1 MSVINSLSD
10 ITENGLCIGCGICQS
25 IAGNENISISMTEKG
40 RLEPKEN
47 KPLKVVGTINAYS
60 ALLAEKAG
68 LEALYISGA
77 GVANASYGI
86 PDLAM
91 TSKDNVLEDLRRIR
105 GVSELPI
112 LVDCDTG
119 WGSALSISKTI
130 KDMISAGANSVHIED
145 QVSNKRCGH
154 RPNKEIV
161 SDDEMI
167 DRIKAAK
174 DSSTKDFM
182 LMARTDA
189 FAQEGLERVIER
201 SNAYIEAGADSI
213 FPEAITDLKDYK
225 KLSENISVPILA
237 NITEFGMTPL
247 FSDKD
252 LANVGVDIILHPL
265 SAFRAMSKAA
275 EEIYEEI
282 NAEGSVENK
291 LKKMQSRDE
300 LYDVLNYHTY
310 EEKIDNL
317 YSKE

>member
-1 MSVINSLSD
+1 MSKNFFSLLKNS
-10 ITENGLCIGCGICQS
+10 
-25 IAGNENISISMTEKG
+25 
-40 RLEPKEN
+40 R
-47 KPLKVVGTINAYS
+47 PLKIVGTVNAYS
-60 ALLAEKAG
+60 ALLAQKAG

-91 TSKDNVLEDLRRIR
+91 TSKDNVLEDVRRIR
-105 GVSELPI
+105 GASDLPI

-119 WGSALSISKTI
+119 WGSALSISKTV
-130 KDMISAGANSVHIED
+130 KDMIHAGVNGIHIED

-161 SDDEMI
+161 SDSEMM

-174 DSSTKDFM
+174 DSSVDDFM

-189 FAQEGLERVIER
+189 FAQEGIERVIER
-201 SNAYIEAGADSI
+201 SNAYIESGADSI
-213 FPEAITDLKDYK
+213 FPEAITNLEDYK
-225 KLSENISVPILA
+225 ILSENLTVPILA

-247 FSDKD
+247 YTDQE
-252 LANVGVDIILHPL
+252 LLEVGVDMILHPL

-275 EEIYEEI
+275 QEIYDEI
-282 NAEGSVENK
+282 SHKGTVEKK

-300 LYDVLNYHTY
+300 LYDVLNYHSY

-317 YSKE
+317 FSKE

>member
-1 MSVINSLSD
+1 MSKNFFSLL
-10 ITENGLCIGCGICQS
+10 EN
-25 IAGNENISISMTEKG
+25 N
-40 RLEPKEN
+40 R
-47 KPLKVVGTINAYS
+47 PLKIVGTVNAYS
-60 ALLAEKAG
+60 ALLAQKAG

-91 TSKDNVLEDLRRIR
+91 TSKDNVLEDVRRIR
-105 GVSELPI
+105 GASDLPI

-119 WGSALSISKTI
+119 WGSALSISKTV
-130 KDMISAGANSVHIED
+130 KDMIHAGVNGIHIED

-161 SDDEMI
+161 SDSEMM

-174 DSSTKDFM
+174 DSSVDDFM

-189 FAQEGLERVIER
+189 FAQEGIERVIER
-201 SNAYIEAGADSI
+201 SNAYIESGADSI
-213 FPEAITDLKDYK
+213 FPEAITNLEDYK
-225 KLSENISVPILA
+225 ILSENLTVPILA

-247 FSDKD
+247 YTDQEI
-252 LANVGVDIILHPL
+252 LEVGVDMILHPL

-275 EEIYEEI
+275 QEIYDEI
-282 NAEGSVENK
+282 SHKGTVEKK

-300 LYDVLNYHTY
+300 LYDVLNYHSY
-310 EEKIDNL
+310 EEKIDIL
-317 YSKE
+317 FSKE

>member
-1 MSVINSLSD
+1 MSKSFFPFLKNTS
-10 ITENGLCIGCGICQS
+10 
-25 IAGNENISISMTEKG
+25 
-40 RLEPKEN
+40 
-47 KPLKVVGTINAYS
+47 PLKIVGAVNAYS
-60 ALLAEKAG
+60 ALLAERAG
-68 LEALYISGA
+68 LKALYISGA

-105 GVSELPI
+105 GATDLPV

-119 WGSALSISKTI
+119 WGSALSISKTV
-130 KDMISAGANSVHIED
+130 KDMILAGASGIHIED

-161 SDDEMI
+161 SDSEMM

-174 DSSTKDFM
+174 DSSVNDFM

-189 FAQEGLERVIER
+189 FAQEGIERVIER
-201 SNAYIEAGADSI
+201 SNSYIEAGADSI
-213 FPEAITDLKDYK
+213 FPEAIINLEDYK
-225 KLSENISVPILA
+225 VLSENLSVPILA

-247 FSDKD
+247 YTEKE
-252 LANVGVDIILHPL
+252 LLEAGVDMILHPL

-275 EEIYEEI
+275 EEIYNEI
-282 NAEGSVENK
+282 SHQGTVEKK

-300 LYDVLNYHTY
+300 LYDVLNYHSY

-317 YSKE
+317 FSKE

>member
-1 MSVINSLSD
+1 MSKNFFSLLKNS
-10 ITENGLCIGCGICQS
+10 
-25 IAGNENISISMTEKG
+25 
-40 RLEPKEN
+40 R
-47 KPLKVVGTINAYS
+47 PLKIVGTVNAYS
-60 ALLAEKAG
+60 ALLAQKAG

-91 TSKDNVLEDLRRIR
+91 TSKDNVLEDVRRIR
-105 GVSELPI
+105 GASDLPI

-119 WGSALSISKTI
+119 WGSALSISKTV
-130 KDMISAGANSVHIED
+130 KDMIHAGVNGIHIED

-161 SDDEMI
+161 SDSEMM

-174 DSSTKDFM
+174 DSSVDDFM

-189 FAQEGLERVIER
+189 FAQEGIERVIER
-201 SNAYIEAGADSI
+201 SNAYIESGADSI
-213 FPEAITDLKDYK
+213 FPEAITNLDDYK
-225 KLSENISVPILA
+225 ILSENLKVPILA

-247 FSDKD
+247 YTDQE
-252 LANVGVDIILHPL
+252 LLEVGVDMILHPL

-275 EEIYEEI
+275 QEIYEEI
-282 NAEGSVENK
+282 SQKGTVEKK

-300 LYDVLNYHTY
+300 FYDVLNYHSY

-317 YSKE
+317 FSKD

>member
-1 MSVINSLSD
+1 MSKNFFSLLKND
-10 ITENGLCIGCGICQS
+10 
-25 IAGNENISISMTEKG
+25 
-40 RLEPKEN
+40 R
-47 KPLKVVGTINAYS
+47 PLKIVGTVNAYS
-60 ALLAEKAG
+60 ALLAQKAG

-91 TSKDNVLEDLRRIR
+91 TSKDNVLEDVRRIR
-105 GVSELPI
+105 GASDLPI

-119 WGSALSISKTI
+119 WGSALSISKTV
-130 KDMISAGANSVHIED
+130 KDMIHAGVNGIHIED

-154 RPNKEIV
+154 RPNKEII
-161 SDDEMI
+161 SDSEMM

-174 DSSTKDFM
+174 DSSVDDFM

-189 FAQEGLERVIER
+189 FAQEGIERVIER
-201 SNAYIEAGADSI
+201 SNAYVESGADSI
-213 FPEAITDLKDYK
+213 FPEAITNLEDYK
-225 KLSENISVPILA
+225 ILSENLRVPILA

-247 FSDKD
+247 YTDQE
-252 LANVGVDIILHPL
+252 LLEVGVDMILHPL

-275 EEIYEEI
+275 QEIYDEI
-282 NAEGSVENK
+282 SHKGTVEKK

-300 LYDVLNYHTY
+300 LYDVLNYHSY

-317 YSKE
+317 FSKE